1 MTEVIRRRKVNRPPF
16 LKNMT
21 LVITALYYLVHSID
35 ELKAYCRRL
44 VMEEKSPFDITG
56 KAAIVTGGA
65 LGIGFGIV
73 ERLVEAGADVLVA
86 DMNQKALEDVPNRL
100 KKGKVRTL
108 VLDISKD
115 ESWEKAVKAC
125 VSDFGKLDIL
135 VNNAGIYPQVPMLKM
150 EPALFDKV
158 YAVNLRGMAFLSK
171 AAALQMMKQE
181 SRGRIINI
189 ASIDSVHP
197 SMVGLAAYDASKGG
211 VLSFTKNFAV
221 EVAPHGIL
229 VNAIAPG
236 GITTEG
242 TAQPLQGSGM
252 TPAQLKEMMD
262 GFASR
267 IPLKRMGVPDDI
279 AKVVL
284 FLASGAADYMT
295 GSMVVVDGGMLLS

>member
-1 MTEVIRRRKVNRPPF
+1 
-16 LKNMT
+16 
-21 LVITALYYLVHSID
+21 
-35 ELKAYCRRL
+35 
-44 VMEEKSPFDITG
+44 MESTNPFDVSG
-56 KAAIVTGGA
+56 KSAIVTGGA

-73 ERLVEAGADVLVA
+73 ERLVDAGTEVLVV
-86 DMNQKALEDVPNRL
+86 DMNLKALAEVPNRL

-108 VLDISKD
+108 AVDVSKD
-115 ESWEKAVKAC
+115 ESWEKVVKTC
-125 VSDFGKLDIL
+125 VSEFGKLDIL

-150 EPALFDKV
+150 EPSLFDKV
-158 YAVNLRGMAFLSK
+158 YAVNLRGLAFLCK
-171 AAALQMMKQE
+171 AAALQMIKQDK
-181 SRGRIINI
+181 RGRIINI

-197 SMVGLAAYDASKGG
+197 SMIGLAAYDSSKGG

-236 GITTEG
+236 GINTEG

-252 TPAQLKEMMD
+252 NQAQLKEMMD
-262 GFASR
+262 GFSSR
-267 IPLKRMGVPDDI
+267 IPLKRMGLPDDI

-295 GSMVVVDGGMLLS
+295 GSLVVVDGGMLLS